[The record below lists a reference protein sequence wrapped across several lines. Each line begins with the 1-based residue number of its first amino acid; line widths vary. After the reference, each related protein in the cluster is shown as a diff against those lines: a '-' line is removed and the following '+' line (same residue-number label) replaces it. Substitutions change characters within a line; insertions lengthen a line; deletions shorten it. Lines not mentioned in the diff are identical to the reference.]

1 MVRLT
6 GCGSKFLLVDGG
18 CNPELPLLGGKTILD
33 GGILYPGGN
42 KPRGGRFIP
51 GGGMPKPGGGM
62 PIPGGG
68 IPISDGDMS
77 KLGGGMPRLVGC
89 IPNPG
94 GGMPRLSGC
103 TPNPF
108 DYSSFPIGG
117 GIP

>member
-18 CNPELPLLGGKTILD
+18 CNPELPLLGVKTILD

-51 GGGMPKPGGGM
+51 GCGMPKPGGGM

-68 IPISDGDMS
+68 MPIPDGGMPISDGDMS

-89 IPNPG
+89 
-94 GGMPRLSGC
+94 